1 MTPPN
6 YDGTIHPEEW
16 INQIKL
22 FCQLKQITTDQEI
35 LKICKLL
42 INSNINISQH
52 NINTIDE
59 LIKILKENPFHIMFK
74 NTAKR
79 KLQYM
84 KYISENDGGD
94 TIKFTRDFCS
104 LCYDAEINEEINEV
118 KKYWIEAFSNYK
130 LLQKNFVNKMGNI
143 ESMDELVKEF
153 DEIISERNQ
162 IKNWV
167 CILFIFEIL
176 LYFFT

>member
-1 MTPPN
+1 MKPPN

-16 INQIKL
+16 IKQIRL
-22 FCQLKQITTDQEI
+22 FCQLNQITTDKEI

-52 NINTIDE
+52 NINSIDK
-59 LIKILKENPFHIMFK
+59 LIKVLKDNPFHIMFK

-84 KYISENDGGD
+84 NYVSEKDGGD
-94 TIKFTRDFCS
+94 TVKFIRDFCS

-118 KKYWIEAFSNYK
+118 KKYLKGAFQNNM
-130 LLQKNFVNKMGNI
+130 LLRMKIDNKMENI
-143 ESMDELVKEF
+143 ESMNELVKKF
-153 DEIISERNQ
+153 DEIISEQNQ
-162 IKNWV
+162 IVNCVYCV
-167 CILFIFEIL
+167 CIVFIF
-176 LYFFT
+176 F